1 MRSSEYQTVCTR
13 PLSLALALLLAAAG
27 CGGEGSVP
35 VAADVDA
42 ARKVLDQ
49 ALSAWQKGETL
60 ASMKQG
66 SPAITVVD
74 PSWESGEPLK
84 KFEVV
89 SDGKPSGSEQAFTVK
104 LWLEKA
110 KSKSK
115 DGSDQVVYKVGT
127 NPIATVFRSMF

>member
-1 MRSSEYQTVCTR
+1 V
-13 PLSLALALLLAAAG
+13 LALLLVAAAG
-27 CGGEGSVP
+27 CGGEGSAP
-35 VAADVDA
+35 VAADEDA

-66 SPAITVVD
+66 TPPITVAD
-74 PSWESGEPLK
+74 PTWEGGQALK

-89 SDGKPSGSEQAFTVK
+89 GDGKPSGSERAFTVK
-104 LWLEKA
+104 LWLDKT
-110 KSKSK
+110 KTKSK

-127 NPIATVFRSMF
+127 DPVATVFRSMF